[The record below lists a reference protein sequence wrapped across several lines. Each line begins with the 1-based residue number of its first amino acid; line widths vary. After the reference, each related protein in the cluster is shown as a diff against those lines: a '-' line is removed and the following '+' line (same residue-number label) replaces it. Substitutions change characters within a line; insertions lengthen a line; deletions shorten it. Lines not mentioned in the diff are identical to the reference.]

1 MKDANPSVPEQQV
14 GVQKNASETVEFE
27 NWEAAQQFFQ
37 VARKR
42 LLDVNNWQT
51 ICAGLSS
58 TFILRDEHGQSVGH
72 RFPEVGDYF
81 QIDIPGSGNAAGGG
95 HDWVIVEAVE
105 DRSDA
110 GGDLVSIQVRP
121 ASSPLNDDPNVAHF
135 LDETATSTFM
145 VSRVGTVVTAA
156 IHGRNERSNTEP
168 DNLLDK
174 LRNVVTAVGA
184 WLGFADV
191 QWKNL
196 AQALVDQGDKA

>member
-1 MKDANPSVPEQQV
+1 MKDTNVLVPEHQA
-14 GVQKNASETVEFE
+14 GIQKNASETVEFD

-42 LLDVNNWQT
+42 LLDINNWQNIT
-51 ICAGLSS
+51 HGLSS
-58 TFILRDEHGQSVGH
+58 TFILRDDKGQSVGH

-81 QIDIPGSGNAAGGG
+81 QIDIPGSSTVSGDG
-95 HDWVIVEAVE
+95 HDWVVVEAME

-110 GGDLVSIQVRP
+110 GGDVISIRVRP
-121 ASSPLNDDPNVAHF
+121 ASSPLNEQPETQHF
-135 LDETATSTFM
+135 LDNTATSTFV
-145 VSRVGTVVTAA
+145 VSRVGTSVTAE
-156 IHGRNERSNTEP
+156 IHGRNERPNTET

-174 LRNVVTAVGA
+174 IRNVATAVGA

-196 AQALVDQGDKA
+196 AKAIVDQQS